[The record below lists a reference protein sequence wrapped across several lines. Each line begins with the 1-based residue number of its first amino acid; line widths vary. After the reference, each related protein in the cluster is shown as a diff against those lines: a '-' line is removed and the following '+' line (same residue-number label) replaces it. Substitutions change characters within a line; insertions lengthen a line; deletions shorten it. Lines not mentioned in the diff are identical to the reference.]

1 MYRKQM
7 TLQRILCILMVV
19 VSAVVF
25 VYALGFMTDAN
36 DMIATAALGYEA
48 PTGTSAEV
56 KAEIAAKKAPM
67 RQFMDDM
74 NLFDSTFV
82 KVGIGLILVSL
93 TLLLTNTH
101 TRRKYYI
108 SNYIATLLTVGAACA
123 VSVWAHGEIAGLRA
137 RYFSGEIDFDFV
149 KMACDDLARGN
160 GSVQSVNVY
169 TESAFWFDVHY
180 YVFGILLLMA
190 AFLILNAIWK
200 SILMKREKNAL
211 AMGKAVS

>member
-1 MYRKQM
+1 M
-7 TLQRILCILMVV
+7 
-19 VSAVVF
+19 
-25 VYALGFMTDAN
+25 
-36 DMIATAALGYEA
+36 
-48 PTGTSAEV
+48 
-56 KAEIAAKKAPM
+56 
-67 RQFMDDM
+67 
-74 NLFDSTFV
+74 
-82 KVGIGLILVSL
+82 
-93 TLLLTNTH
+93 
-101 TRRKYYI
+101 
-108 SNYIATLLTVGAACA
+108 
-123 VSVWAHGEIAGLRA
+123 
-137 RYFSGEIDFDFV
+137 